1 MKEMAISYA
10 KPPLKYERQLEVMEE
25 GDVEIDNPPVEVD
38 VVEH

>member
-1 MKEMAISYA
+1 MEISYA
-10 KPPLKYERQLEVMEE
+10 KPPLKYEQQLEVMEE